1 MQSLVVP
8 AGGLTLTSSPL
19 DNPATD
25 PAKSGVKPVQVMQLD
40 LESTVLDDIIET
52 VLTSGKE
59 PRLTFGKST
68 TVSCVSRSITFN
80 TNTNVARFR
89 RRSNMP
95 TNHIDSLPH
104 QLLVMAKSTAT
115 PQTKKTISHSLDC

>member
-8 AGGLTLTSSPL
+8 AGGLTLTSSLL

-25 PAKSGVKPVQVMQLD
+25 SAKCEVKPVQVMQLD

-68 TVSCVSRSITFN
+68 VRCVSRSISIN

-115 PQTKKTISHSLDC
+115 PQTKKTISHLLDC

>member
-52 VLTSGKE
+52 VLTSGKQ

-68 TVSCVSRSITFN
+68 VRCVSHSITFN
-80 TNTNVARFR
+80 TNTNVARFHR
-89 RRSNMP
+89 HSNMP
-95 TNHIDSLPH
+95 TNHIDSLPN

-115 PQTKKTISHSLDC
+115 PQTKRTISHSLDC